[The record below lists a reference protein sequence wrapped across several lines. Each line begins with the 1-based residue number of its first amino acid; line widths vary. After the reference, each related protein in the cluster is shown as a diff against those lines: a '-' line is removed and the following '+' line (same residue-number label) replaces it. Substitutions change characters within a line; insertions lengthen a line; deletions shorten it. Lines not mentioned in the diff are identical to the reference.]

1 MYYNF
6 NQYINLGAN
15 LEKNGCNFAI
25 YVKEVNTLSLNIF
38 YSSEDTIPQK
48 KYTLNPSEHRLGDIW
63 SIFLEDIK
71 EGTLYNWEINGVS
84 ILDPYA
90 LAYTGNE
97 TIENRKSIVIG
108 RIGTETKHILI
119 PKKDMIIYESHIGLF
134 TKSPSSNT
142 LNRATYS
149 AFEEKIPYL
158 KNLGIN
164 VVEFLPIFE
173 WDDYTGNLD
182 RESFFLKNVWGYNP
196 INFFA
201 LTKKYSSSNNKDSA
215 DEIKEFKNLVSS
227 LHKNGI
233 EVILDVVYNHTAEGG
248 TGGKIYNFK
257 AMGEDIFYT
266 KDKDNNFTNFSGC
279 GNTLNCNHKVVKDMI
294 IQSLLYWYLEVGVD
308 GFRFDLAPILG
319 RDSHS
324 QWARHSL
331 LYELVEHPILS
342 HAKLIAESWDLGGY
356 FVGAMP
362 SGWCEWNGA
371 YRDTVRQFI
380 RGDFGQVVE
389 LIKRIFGSVDI
400 FHANKNGYQSSIN
413 FICCHDG
420 FTMWDLVSYNL
431 KHNLLNGENN
441 QDGENNNHSYN
452 HGEEGLTVNPHIL
465 SLRKQQ
471 IKNMLLILYISQGIP
486 MLLMGDEM
494 GRTQLGNNNAYCQD
508 NITTWVDWNR
518 RKDFADIFLFT
529 KNMIKLRKSYAIF
542 KKETPLIE
550 GEEVILHGIKLNQP
564 DLSFY
569 SLSIA
574 FQLKDIKS
582 HTDFYIAFNSYSEQ
596 LCFELP
602 KLENKTWY
610 ILTDTSKVDTCDFNE
625 VKWNA
630 SHCCVLPK
638 SSVILISK

>member
-48 KYTLNPSEHRLGDIW
+48 KYTLNSSEHRLGDIW
-63 SIFLEDIK
+63 SIFLENIE
-71 EGTLYNWEINGVS
+71 EGTLYNWEINGIS

-90 LAYTGNE
+90 LAYTDSE
-97 TIENRKSIVIG
+97 TIEHKKSIVIA

-149 AFEEKIPYL
+149 AFEEKIPHL

-182 RESFFLKNVWGYNP
+182 RESLFLKNVWGYNP

-201 LTKKYSSSNNKDSA
+201 LTKKYSSSNNKNSA

-248 TGGKIYNFK
+248 TGGKVYNFK

-319 RDSHS
+319 RDSYS

-331 LYELVEHPILS
+331 IHELVEHPILS

-380 RGDFGQVVE
+380 RGDFGQVPE

-400 FHANKNGYQSSIN
+400 FHSNKNGYQSSIN

-420 FTMWDLVSYNL
+420 FTMLDLVSYNL

-452 HGEEGLTVNPHIL
+452 HGEEGLTVNPQIL

-508 NITTWVDWNR
+508 NVTTWVDWSR
-518 RKDFADIFLFT
+518 KKDFADIFLFT
-529 KNMIKLRKSYAIF
+529 KNMIKLRKSYSVF

-564 DLSFY
+564 DLSFH

-582 HTDFYIAFNSYSEQ
+582 NTDFYIAFNSYSEQ

-610 ILTDTSKVDTCDFNE
+610 ILTDTSKVDTCEFNE
-625 VKWNA
+625 MKWNA

>member
-6 NQYINLGAN
+6 NQYINLGAT

-25 YVKEVNTLSLNIF
+25 YLKEIKNLSLNIF
-38 YSSEDTIPQK
+38 RSSEDTVPYERHI
-48 KYTLNPSEHRLGDIW
+48 LNPSEHRLGDIW
-63 SIFLEDIK
+63 SIFLENIK
-71 EGTLYNWEINGVS
+71 EGTLYNWEINGIP
-84 ILDPYA
+84 ILDPYS

-97 TIENRKSIVIG
+97 VIENKKSIVLA
-108 RIGTETKHILI
+108 RVGTETKHILI

-142 LNRATYS
+142 LNPATYS

-164 VVEFLPIFE
+164 VVEFLPVFE

-182 RESFFLKNVWGYNP
+182 RESFFLKNIWGYNP

-201 LTKKYSSSNNKDSA
+201 LTKKYSTSKDENSTN
-215 DEIKEFKNLVSS
+215 EINEFKKLVSS

-248 TGGKIYNFK
+248 AGGKVYNFK
-257 AMGEDIFYT
+257 SMGENVFYT
-266 KDKDNNFTNFSGC
+266 KDRDNIFTNFSGC

-319 RDSHS
+319 RDSNS

-331 LYELVEHPILS
+331 LHELIEHPILS

-380 RGDFGQVVE
+380 RGDFGQVPE

-400 FHANKNGYQSSIN
+400 FHANI
-413 FICCHDG
+413 
-420 FTMWDLVSYNL
+420 
-431 KHNLLNGENN
+431 LNGENN

-452 HGEEGLTVNPHIL
+452 HGEEGLTENPHII

-471 IKNMLLILYISQGIP
+471 IKNMILILYISQGIP

-508 NITTWVDWNR
+508 NPTTWIDWDR
-518 RKDFADIFLFT
+518 KKDFEDIFLFT
-529 KNMIKLRKSYAIF
+529 KNMINLRKSYSIF

-550 GEEVILHGIKLNQP
+550 GEEVILHGIKLYQP
-564 DLSFY
+564 DLSFH

-582 HTDFYIAFNSYSEQ
+582 NTDFYIAFNSYSEQ

-602 KLENKTWY
+602 IIENKSWY
-610 ILTDTSKVDTCDFNE
+610 IVTDTSKVDTCDFKE
-625 VKWNA
+625 IKWQGT
-630 SHCCVLPK
+630 HCCVLPK

>member
-6 NQYINLGAN
+6 NHYINLGAN
-15 LEKNGCNFAI
+15 LEKDGCSFAI
-25 YVKEVNTLSLNIF
+25 YAKNVNSLSLNIF
-38 YSSEDTIPQK
+38 HSSEDTVPYEKHI
-48 KYTLNPSEHRLGDIW
+48 LSPSEHKLGDIW
-63 SIFLEDIK
+63 SIFLENIK
-71 EGTLYNWEINGVS
+71 EGTLYNWEINGMA

-97 TIENRKSIVIG
+97 TIENKKSIVLA
-108 RIGTETKHILI
+108 RVGTETKHILI

-134 TKSPSSNT
+134 TKSLSSNT
-142 LNRATYS
+142 LNGATYS

-173 WDDYTGNLD
+173 WDDFTGNLD

-201 LTKKYSSSNNKDSA
+201 LTKKYSSSKDENSA
-215 DEIKEFKNLVSS
+215 NEINEFKKLIFS

-248 TGGKIYNFK
+248 TGGKVYNFK
-257 AMGEDIFYT
+257 AMGENIFYT
-266 KDKDNNFTNFSGC
+266 KDRENYFTNFSGC

-294 IQSLLYWYLEVGVD
+294 IHSLLYWYLEIGVD

-319 RDSHS
+319 RDTNS
-324 QWARHSL
+324 QWARYSL
-331 LYELVEHPILS
+331 LDELVEHPILS

-380 RGDFGQVVE
+380 RGDFGQVPE

-400 FHANKNGYQSSIN
+400 FHANKNGYQTSIN

-431 KHNLLNGENN
+431 KHNILNGENN

-452 HGEEGLTVNPHIL
+452 HGEEGFTENPHII

-471 IKNMLLILYISQGIP
+471 IKNMILILYISQGIP

-508 NITTWVDWNR
+508 NPTTWVDWDR
-518 RKDFADIFLFT
+518 KKDFEDVFLFT
-529 KNMIKLRKSYAIF
+529 KNMINLRKSYSIF

-550 GEEVILHGIKLNQP
+550 GEEIILHGIKLYQP
-564 DLSFY
+564 DLSFH

-582 HTDFYIAFNSYSEQ
+582 NTDFYIAFNSYTEQ

-602 KLENKTWY
+602 ILENKSWY
-610 ILTDTSKVDTCDFNE
+610 ILTDTSKVDTCNFQETKCQDT
-625 VKWNA
+625 
-630 SHCCVLPK
+630 HCCVLPK